1 MKKFFVKHGWFVAL
15 LVLVVCIVYF
25 LDVQRNK
32 GIATTGSNPESA
44 ETASQDSL
52 DYDSFEIISKDSL
65 IYSVLPT
72 IFNDPAFKMGVCEAP
87 SEFPVIDDEENTL
100 DASITA
106 TPVDFTEYYKKC
118 FGKHKSDQVIITA
131 VQTPEKGKLRWHIRV
146 HKKK

>member
-32 GIATTGSNPESA
+32 GIDTTGSNPESA
-44 ETASQDSL
+44 GTASQDSL
-52 DYDSFEIISKDSL
+52 DYDSFEIIPKDSL

-100 DASITA
+100 DVSITA
-106 TPVDFTEYYKKC
+106 TPVEFTEYYKKC

-131 VQTPEKGKLRWHIRV
+131 VQTNEEGKLRWHIRV
-146 HKKK
+146 HKQK